1 MSGRAVLL
9 LVLPVLALL
18 LLAAHLLHAGLWL
31 PATLALLLIGLL
43 AVPRPWAARSLQV
56 ILALAVVE
64 WVLTAVAL
72 AQIRASHGE
81 PYARLLVILAAV
93 AVFTAAAAAVFQ
105 HRLLRSRF
113 GLGLP
118 ADSTRPTA

>member
-1 MSGRAVLL
+1 MSGRAALL

-43 AVPRPWAARSLQV
+43 AVTRPWAARVLQV
-56 ILALAVVE
+56 VLALAVVE

-72 AQIRASHGE
+72 ARMRADHGE
-81 PYARLLVILAAV
+81 PYVRLLVILGAV

-105 HRLLRSRF
+105 HRLVRSRF
-113 GLGLP
+113 GLGRP
-118 ADSTRPTA
+118 ADSTDPTA